1 MNRLYAIVIAIG
13 LGVSLTATG
22 ALVTA
27 SRGEDRD
34 EDDEDEFKAKLHGF
48 QEVPAIS
55 TTGRGTFK
63 AVLSGDRLSLRYT
76 LTYSGLIGEVHQA
89 HIHLGQMGVNGGV
102 SVFLCETTGS
112 PDPFAE
118 GAAGDAPTC
127 PQEGTVTG
135 TLTAVNII
143 GPNAQGIAPGE
154 FGELVVAL
162 EAGVTYAN
170 VHSMRWPGGEIRG
183 QISD

>member
-1 MNRLYAIVIAIG
+1 MLIAIG
-13 LGVSLTATG
+13 LGVGLTATG
-22 ALVTA
+22 AFVTA
-27 SRGEDRD
+27 GRGGDD
-34 EDDEDEFKAKLHGF
+34 DKDDDEEFKASLRGF

-55 TTGRGTFK
+55 TTGRGSFR
-63 AVLSGDRLSLRYT
+63 AVLSEDRTTLTYT

-89 HIHLGQMGVNGGV
+89 HIHLGQKGVNGGV
-102 SVFLCETTGS
+102 SAFLCETTTA

-118 GAAGDAPTC
+118 GAPGDAPTC

-135 TLTAVNII
+135 VLTAINVI

-154 FGELVVAL
+154 FGELVVAM
-162 EAGVTYAN
+162 ESGVTYAN